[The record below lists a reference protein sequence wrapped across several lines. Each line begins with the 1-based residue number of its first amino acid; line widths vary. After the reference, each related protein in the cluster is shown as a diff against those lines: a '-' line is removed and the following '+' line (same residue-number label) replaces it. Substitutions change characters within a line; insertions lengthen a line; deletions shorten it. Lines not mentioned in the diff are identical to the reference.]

1 MATAKLSARRRGI
14 WLAHDRGGGRPGGG
28 RSAFDRGEER
38 MGIPIVGSAEN
49 RSNARAS
56 VRPVRFWCRCW
67 CRQRTNYGSRCSCCP
82 SCTPS
87 VSPFQ

>member
-38 MGIPIVGSAEN
+38 MRV
-49 RSNARAS
+49 
-56 VRPVRFWCRCW
+56 
-67 CRQRTNYGSRCSCCP
+67 
-82 SCTPS
+82 
-87 VSPFQ
+87 PFSQPR